1 MYDDVTY
8 VYDEQVQRVT
18 CDLNAMNTEEQDRLR
33 RAFSKVLSIVS
44 GYRKCTMALTL
55 QNLCAGANTRAKPIL
70 SGICL
75 V

>member
-33 RAFSKVLSIVS
+33 REHEGEADIVRYLF
-44 GYRKCTMALTL
+44 G
-55 QNLCAGANTRAKPIL
+55 
-70 SGICL
+70 L
-75 V
+75 VVGFRL